1 MKSWHRY
8 YSQCQTS
15 DFPDGIGLCDFAPYI
30 SGNSEIMTESMMTL
44 DSQPLERWSVNSET
58 ASVRYI
64 QNYLAA
70 DNIRH
75 AVNFMRAMD
84 CPPAATE
91 GTGHVNIVYEKD
103 IQWLATMKWL
113 GFPADC
119 GHNIQRMMLD
129 TGCAPHNLLTTS
141 NNADLKNST
150 KAARWR

>member
-1 MKSWHRY
+1 MLEPIELMPVRRCTIGESQTSVAHAVRTVM
-8 YSQCQTS
+8 SNLPNMVIDEVLAQVLQCQTS

-44 DSQPLERWSVNSET
+44 ETQPLERWSVNSET

-64 QNYLAA
+64 QDYLAA

-103 IQWLATMKWL
+103 RVRRYRPLTATL
-113 GFPADC
+113 
-119 GHNIQRMMLD
+119 I
-129 TGCAPHNLLTTS
+129 
-141 NNADLKNST
+141 
-150 KAARWR
+150 